1 MELVSIITPYYKK
14 KKFIREAV
22 LSAIKQTYKKLEI
35 IIVYDDQNLKDLK
48 YIEAIVSLDDRISLI
63 VNNKN
68 IGAGLSRNLA
78 IRSSR
83 GTYIAFL
90 DADDIWKENKI
101 EEQINFMKK
110 NDSKICHTSYEIID
124 YNKNIIGKRVARN
137 FKEIKDLLKSC
148 DIGLSTVMMKKIFFS
163 NECSFVN
170 LKTKED
176 FIFWLMLLKQNHAIE
191 ALDVNLSYWRKLNDS
206 LSSSSIQKL
215 TDGFKVYYKYMNFSL
230 IKSLIYLLLLSFNY
244 VLKEL
249 RNK

>member
-1 MELVSIITPYYKK
+1 MELISIIIPYYKK
-14 KKFIREAV
+14 KNFIRETV

-35 IIVYDDQNLKDLK
+35 IIVYDDQNLEDLK
-48 YIEAIVSLDDRISLI
+48 YIKKIVALDDRISLI

-78 IRSSR
+78 IRSSK
-83 GTYIAFL
+83 GTYVAFL

-110 NDSKICHTSYEIID
+110 NNSKISHTSYEIID

-163 NECSFVN
+163 NKCSFVN

-176 FIFWLMLLKQNHAIE
+176 FVFWLMLLKQNHAIE
-191 ALDVNLSYWRKLNDS
+191 ALDINLSYWRKLKDS
-206 LSSSSIQKL
+206 LSSSNIQKI
-215 TDGFKVYYKYMNFSL
+215 TDGFKVYYKYMNFNFF
-230 IKSLIYLLLLSFNY
+230 KSIIYLIYLIINY
-244 VLKEL
+244 TKKL
-249 RNK
+249 